1 MPIIN
6 VMKRIISLSVFL
18 MVCVVS
24 FAQAPFQLSFTAS
37 PSVNWMSPE
46 GEGVQNNKSKLGYE
60 FGVGGDFYF
69 DQEMRYAFSTG
80 LLVSQTGGELSY
92 NVDAETFDFAGVT
105 LDSGRS
111 IRYRLQY
118 IEIPYALKMRTK
130 QFYRWN
136 YWALFGLSSSIKISA
151 KGDSSDK
158 QLDKTDIGNEV
169 KLFNTA
175 LNIGIGGEYDLGER
189 NSLVLGLIYKDGL
202 MDVTKSS
209 LGGKTT
215 VNSFTFKLSFVF

>member
-1 MPIIN
+1 
-6 VMKRIISLSVFL
+6 MKRIISFIVFIL
-18 MVCVVS
+18 IGAAG
-24 FAQAPFQLSFTAS
+24 FAQGPFQLSFTAS

-46 GEGVQNNKSKLGYE
+46 GKEVQNNKSKIGYE
-60 FGVGGDFYF
+60 FGVKGDFYF

-80 LLVSQTGGELSY
+80 LLVSQTGGELTY
-92 NVDAETFDFAGVT
+92 NVDGETFSFGG
-105 LDSGRS
+105 LGFDSGTS

-136 YWALFGLSSSIKISA
+136 YWGLFGLSSSINISA
-151 KGDSSDK
+151 KGESSDK

-189 NSLVLGLIYKDGL
+189 NALVLGLIYKDGL

-215 VNSFTFKLSFVF
+215 VNSLTFKLSLVF

>member
-1 MPIIN
+1 
-6 VMKRIISLSVFL
+6 MKRI
-18 MVCVVS
+18 VS
-24 FAQAPFQLSFTAS
+24 FIVFILIGAAGFAQSPFQLSFTAS

-46 GEGVQNNKSKLGYE
+46 GQGVQNNKSKMGYE
-60 FGVGGDFYF
+60 FGVNGDFYF
-69 DQEMRYAFSTG
+69 DQEMRYAFTTG
-80 LLVSQTGGELSY
+80 LMVSQTGGELTY
-92 NVDAETFDFAGVT
+92 NIDGDTFGFGGQVFN
-105 LDSGRS
+105 SGTS

-136 YWALFGLSSSIKISA
+136 YWGLFGLSSSINISA

-158 QLDKTDIGNEV
+158 QLDKNDIGKEV

-189 NSLVLGLIYKDGL
+189 NALVLGLIYKDGL
-202 MDVTKSS
+202 MDITKSS

-215 VNSFTFKLSFVF
+215 VNSLTFKLSFVF